1 MALCGRRTGLLFL
14 VVPSGKYRQRRFS
27 SLPLL
32 IGDPSLHRNLPLL
45 EYYMAE
51 QQDMLLPTMTLN
63 DASFLKKRYPDNC
76 FIILCLAKGQTQTS
90 APALGSAVLK
100 CDYVVSAL
108 ESEEQLGAII
118 RAEQSRRIVINAQ
131 AEYFPRHVYQQTAT
145 ALLLNEAA
153 TQMLLIQRADTGQW
167 FPPGGH
173 VEAGEFPHEA
183 VLREV
188 REETGYEASFL
199 CQPAFVGETHGA
211 ATFLPQPYALAVVNM
226 STHVHY
232 DYLYCCTAT
241 RHVQESEGPIQWLSY
256 EEVIRLP
263 SLPEDI
269 KQHTLRLHAQGILLH
284 P

>member
-1 MALCGRRTGLLFL
+1 MATSGRRTGLLFL
-14 VVPSGKYRQRRFS
+14 VVPSGKPRQRSFS

-51 QQDMLLPTMTLN
+51 QQDMLLPALTLD
-63 DASFLKKRYPDNC
+63 DAYSLKKRYPDNC
-76 FIILCLAKGQTQTS
+76 FIIVCLAKAQT
-90 APALGSAVLK
+90 PAQVLGAQVIK
-100 CDYVVSAL
+100 CDYALAAL
-108 ESEEQLGAII
+108 EREEQLGAII
-118 RAEQSRRIVINAQ
+118 RAEQSRRIMINAQ
-131 AEYFPRHVYQQTAT
+131 AAYLPRHAYQQTAT

-183 VLREV
+183 VLREI
-188 REETGYEASFL
+188 REETGYEATFL
-199 CQPAFVGETHGA
+199 CQPAFVGETRGA

-226 STHVHY
+226 NTHVHY

-241 RHVQESEGPIQWLSY
+241 RCVQEPEGPTRWLSY
-256 EEVIRLP
+256 EEVLRLP

-269 KQHTLRLHAQGILLH
+269 MHHTLRLHTQSILLR

>member
-1 MALCGRRTGLLFL
+1 MAICGRRTGLLFL
-14 VVPSGKYRQRRFS
+14 VVPSDMSGPIAFP

-32 IGDPSLHRNLPLL
+32 IGDPSLHHNLPLL

-76 FIILCLAKGQTQTS
+76 FIILYLAKAQTS

-118 RAEQSRRIVINAQ
+118 RAEQSRRIVINAA

-153 TQMLLIQRADTGQW
+153 TQMLLIQRTDTGQW

-188 REETGYEASFL
+188 REETGYEATFL
-199 CQPAFVGETHGA
+199 CQPAFLGEAHGA
-211 ATFLPQPYALAVVNM
+211 ATFPPHPYALAMVGM
-226 STHVHY
+226 STHAHY
-232 DYLYCCTAT
+232 DYLY
-241 RHVQESEGPIQWLSY
+241 
-256 EEVIRLP
+256 
-263 SLPEDI
+263 
-269 KQHTLRLHAQGILLH
+269 
-284 P
+284 